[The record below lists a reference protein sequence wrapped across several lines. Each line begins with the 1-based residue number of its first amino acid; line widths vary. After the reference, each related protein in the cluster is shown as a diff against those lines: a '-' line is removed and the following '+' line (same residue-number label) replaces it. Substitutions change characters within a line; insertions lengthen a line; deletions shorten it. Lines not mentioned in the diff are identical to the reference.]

1 MLDLVAVKNARALA
15 RVQRLPVADPQE
27 PERHANVKRE
37 PIRAAKVAR
46 FESVVERLTLFVG
59 ELHVLRG
66 EHVADVV
73 EEADPHSVTPARRP
87 RGHRLELKGGEQIA
101 AIWTA
106 ERITRPRPPPRKP
119 RTVFGP
125 PAKKFWYGGS
135 EGVAP

>member
-1 MLDLVAVKNARALA
+1 
-15 RVQRLPVADPQE
+15 
-27 PERHANVKRE
+27 
-37 PIRAAKVAR
+37 
-46 FESVVERLTLFVG
+46 
-59 ELHVLRG
+59 
-66 EHVADVV
+66 
-73 EEADPHSVTPARRP
+73 
-87 RGHRLELKGGEQIA
+87 LKGGEQIA